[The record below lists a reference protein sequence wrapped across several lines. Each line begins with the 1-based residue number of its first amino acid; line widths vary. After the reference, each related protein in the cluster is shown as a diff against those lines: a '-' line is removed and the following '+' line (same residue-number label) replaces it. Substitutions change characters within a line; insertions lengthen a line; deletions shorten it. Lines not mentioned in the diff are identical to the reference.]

1 MESNK
6 KRNWIFGGFSLIILL
21 LEYFICRYLFFDLHG
36 MREFPQLLLLVG
48 VVFLLLAAAG
58 GLKIFS
64 ISVLTGYPL
73 GFICGMALQSYG
85 TDPGGGRTSNGWIIW
100 GGIFLACVV
109 VGVLIDLAKRKVK
122 K

>member
-64 ISVLTGYPL
+64 ISVLAGYPL

-85 TDPGGGRTSNGWIIW
+85 TDPGGGRTSR
-100 GGIFLACVV
+100 C
-109 VGVLIDLAKRKVK
+109 
-122 K
+122 